1 MGTVFV
7 GFGCEETSTV
17 FSKVYVDLSRVLY
30 FHNDICNPKTI
41 VLHMDNGESVRV
53 TEDIDVVA
61 DVLNGKE

>member
-7 GFGCEETSTV
+7 GFDCEESLDG

-30 FHNDICNPKTI
+30 FHNDTVNPNTI

-61 DVLNGKE
+61 DVLNERL

>member
-7 GFGCEETSTV
+7 GFDCEESSV
-17 FSKVYVDLSRVLY
+17 GFSKVYVDLSRVLY
-30 FHNDICNPKTI
+30 FHNDTGNPKTI

-61 DVLNGKE
+61 DVLNGKV